1 MKYYNN
7 YVQNLAQNPHD
18 TYMGLEQASI
28 NDQWDNT
35 TQVITVFEQDKVGSE
50 QFHSIEVR
58 VDTAIDMGTSYK
70 QDDDF
75 KLFAFRD
82 LQHTVAKGL
91 MYKYDNDFWITINT
105 SELGTVT
112 KDIHVRRC
120 NNVMRWVDR
129 TNGFIN
135 EIPCA
140 IEYVLESPKEQKDKD
155 VKVANGHISV
165 ICQGNEVTRN
175 IPKNTRFIFNK
186 EAYRFLAYQKM
197 LNEDTFDDSTA
208 DLLYLDMYLDMI
220 ESEDDIANNI
230 ANAGAYVYEIEVEQ
244 SMSEQVKGGTVQL
257 FPNVTLNGKTVER
270 EVVYE
275 ICECGCD
282 HSYCTVDENGL
293 VTITGEAGEQ
303 AQLIVSLK
311 GNPQVN
317 QLVVI
322 DIVESISDNNEL
334 IVSPIYNK
342 CRVKSSITFNVDLYT
357 NGIKQDNVIGY
368 TATGVPSNYYTLVR
382 NGNTFTLSALK
393 VSTTPLV
400 LTFND
405 EATGTSVGLPITFE
419 ALF

>member
-186 EAYRFLAYQKM
+186 EVYRFLAYQKM

-220 ESEDDIANNI
+220 ESEDDVANNI

-282 HSYCTVDENGL
+282 HSYCTVDANGL

-342 CRVKSSITFNVDLYT
+342 CRVKSSITFSVDLYT

-393 VSTTPLV
+393 VSTAPLV

>member
-220 ESEDDIANNI
+220 EPEDDVANNI

-293 VTITGEAGEQ
+293 VTITGEVGKQ
-303 AQLIVSLK
+303 AQLIISLK

-405 EATGTSVGLPITFE
+405 EATGTSVGLPIEFE

>member
-135 EIPCA
+135 ELPCA

-165 ICQGNEVTRN
+165 ICQGNEATRN

-220 ESEDDIANNI
+220 EPEDDVANNI

-322 DIVESISDNNEL
+322 DIVESVSDNNEL

-405 EATGTSVGLPITFE
+405 EATGTSVGLPIEFE

>member
-1 MKYYNN
+1 MQYYNN

-220 ESEDDIANNI
+220 ESEDDVANNI

-293 VTITGEAGEQ
+293 VTITGEVGKQ

-322 DIVESISDNNEL
+322 DIVESVSDNNEL

-393 VSTTPLV
+393 VSTAPLV

>member
-186 EAYRFLAYQKM
+186 EVYRFLAYQKM

-220 ESEDDIANNI
+220 EPEDDIANNI

-322 DIVESISDNNEL
+322 DIVESVSDNNEL

>member
-220 ESEDDIANNI
+220 ESEDDVANNI

-293 VTITGEAGEQ
+293 VTITGEVGKQ

-322 DIVESISDNNEL
+322 DIVESVSDNNEL

-393 VSTTPLV
+393 VSTAPLV

>member
-220 ESEDDIANNI
+220 EPEDDVANNI

-293 VTITGEAGEQ
+293 VTITGEVGKQ

-322 DIVESISDNNEL
+322 DIVESISNNNEL

-342 CRVKSSITFNVDLYT
+342 CRVKNSITFNVDLYT

-393 VSTTPLV
+393 VSTAPLV

>member
-220 ESEDDIANNI
+220 ESEDDVANNI

-322 DIVESISDNNEL
+322 DIVESVSDNNEL

-405 EATGTSVGLPITFE
+405 EATGTSVGLPITFK

>member
-208 DLLYLDMYLDMI
+208 DLLYLDMYLDMV
-220 ESEDDIANNI
+220 ESEDDVANNI

-293 VTITGEAGEQ
+293 VTITGEAGKQ

-322 DIVESISDNNEL
+322 DIVESVSDNNEL

-357 NGIKQDNVIGY
+357 NGIKQDNVINY

-405 EATGTSVGLPITFE
+405 EATGTSVGLPIEFE

>member
-1 MKYYNN
+1 MQYYNN

-220 ESEDDIANNI
+220 ESEDDVANNI

-322 DIVESISDNNEL
+322 DIVESVSDNNEL

-393 VSTTPLV
+393 VSTAPLV

>member
-91 MYKYDNDFWITINT
+91 MYKYDNDFWIAINT

-220 ESEDDIANNI
+220 EPEDDVANNI

-275 ICECGCD
+275 VCECGCD

-293 VTITGEAGEQ
+293 VTITGEVGKQ

-368 TATGVPSNYYTLVR
+368 AATGVPSNYYTLVR

-405 EATGTSVGLPITFE
+405 EATGTSVGLPIEFE